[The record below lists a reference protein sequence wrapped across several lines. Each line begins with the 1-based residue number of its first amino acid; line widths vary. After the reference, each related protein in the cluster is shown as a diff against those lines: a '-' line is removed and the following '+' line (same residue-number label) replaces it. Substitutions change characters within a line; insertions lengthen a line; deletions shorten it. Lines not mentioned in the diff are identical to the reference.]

1 VRTPGI
7 DTLTRRVA
15 TLARGALTAAQV
27 ALGAGLLAASLGL
40 LLALAVVFV
49 RNRVLQLTIAAY
61 VEWMRN
67 VPALAHLFV
76 LYFGLASVGVR
87 LSPLTAAVV
96 GLGLVGAAVLC
107 DVFAAGLRC
116 LHVGQR
122 EAALAVG
129 LTPAQALRSVLL
141 PQMLR
146 VILPALGNYASQLVK
161 DTSIASAIA
170 APEVMFYARNLV
182 TSTFQTPLI
191 YLTAIALY
199 AAMVL
204 PVSWAFARL
213 ERRTAG
219 GAR

>member
-1 VRTPGI
+1 MPGI
-7 DTLTRRVA
+7 DTLTLIVA

-116 LHVGQR
+116 LHLGQR

-146 VILPALGNYASQLVK
+146 VTLPALGNYASQLVK

>member
-1 VRTPGI
+1 MPGI
-7 DTLTRRVA
+7 DTFTLIVA

-49 RNRVLQLTIAAY
+49 HNRLLQLAIAAY

-107 DVFAAGLRC
+107 EVFAAGLRC
-116 LHVGQR
+116 LHAGQR

-146 VILPALGNYASQLVK
+146 VTLPSLGNYASQLVK

-170 APEVMFYARNLV
+170 APEVMVYARNLV
-182 TSTFQTPLI
+182 TSTFETPLI
-191 YLTAIALY
+191 YLTAMLLY

-204 PVSWAFARL
+204 PISWAFARL

>member
-1 VRTPGI
+1 MSMPGI
-7 DTLTRRVA
+7 DTLTLIVS

-49 RNRVLQLTIAAY
+49 RQRLLQLTIAAY

-87 LSPLTAAVV
+87 LSPLTAAVI

-107 DVFAAGLRC
+107 EVFAAGLSC
-116 LHVGQR
+116 LHAGQR

-146 VILPALGNYASQLVK
+146 VTLPSLGNYASQLVK

-182 TSTFQTPLI
+182 TSTFETPLI
-191 YLTAIALY
+191 YLTAMLLY

-204 PVSWAFARL
+204 PISWAFARL

>member
-1 VRTPGI
+1 MSMPGI
-7 DTLTRRVA
+7 DTFTLIVA
-15 TLARGALTAAQV
+15 TLARGALTAGQV
-27 ALGAGLLAASLGL
+27 ALSAGLLAASLGL

-49 RNRVLQLTIAAY
+49 RQRLLQLAIAAY

-87 LSPLTAAVV
+87 LSPLTAAVL

-107 DVFAAGLRC
+107 EMFAAGRRC
-116 LHVGQR
+116 LHAGQR

-146 VILPALGNYASQLVK
+146 VTLPSLGNYASQLVK

-182 TSTFQTPLI
+182 TSTFETPLI
-191 YLTAIALY
+191 YLTAMLLY

-204 PVSWAFARL
+204 PISWAFALL